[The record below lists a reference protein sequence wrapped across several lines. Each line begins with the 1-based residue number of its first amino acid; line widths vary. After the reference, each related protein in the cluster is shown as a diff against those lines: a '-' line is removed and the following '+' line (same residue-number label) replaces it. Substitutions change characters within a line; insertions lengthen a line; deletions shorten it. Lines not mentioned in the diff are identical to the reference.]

1 MASGGWHS
9 PQMLDYY
16 DMGRRA
22 ARSGA
27 PRRLEDYL
35 SGRRQGA

>member
-9 PQMLDYY
+9 LQMLDYY
-16 DMGRRA
+16 DMGHRA

-27 PRRLEDYL
+27 PRGLEDYL
-35 SGRRQGA
+35 SRA